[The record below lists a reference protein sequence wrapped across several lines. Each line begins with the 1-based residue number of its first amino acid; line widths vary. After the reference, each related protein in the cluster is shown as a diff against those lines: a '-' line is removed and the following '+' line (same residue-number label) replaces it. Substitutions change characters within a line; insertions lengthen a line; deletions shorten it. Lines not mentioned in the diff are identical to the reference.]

1 MRGNDGISGVE
12 QWGRR
17 VRGRVNLG
25 LFYNCLNCLT
35 GYSGVDLGYF
45 KGKWVT
51 GCGVLWIGFVRCWAC
66 LSFWAF
72 KTWTRYIRL
81 GLVMSL
87 VINHKDQ

>member
-45 KGKWVT
+45 KGKWVD
-51 GCGVLWIGFVRCWAC
+51 GYGLVLLVVG
-66 LSFWAF
+66 LD
-72 KTWTRYIRL
+72 KKL
-81 GLVMSL
+81 GLMVFKFGPDVSL
-87 VINHKDQ
+87 V